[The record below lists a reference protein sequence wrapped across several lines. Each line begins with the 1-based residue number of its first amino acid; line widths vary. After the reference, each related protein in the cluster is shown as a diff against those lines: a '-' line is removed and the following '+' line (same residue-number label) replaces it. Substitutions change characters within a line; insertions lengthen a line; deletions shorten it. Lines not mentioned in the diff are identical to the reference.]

1 LAIVRQFLI
10 EALILSATGGVF
22 GVAAAYLG
30 LRLLVRAAPV
40 EIPRLPSIAIDG
52 RVLLFSALITISTA
66 VLFAL
71 LPAFW
76 LSRRTSAG
84 AVKAA
89 GPTATSDRA
98 ISRIHQT
105 LAAMEIAFCTVL
117 LVSSMLL
124 AQSLVHVLQANAWG
138 NVSHVLTLNFSAP
151 LSHYQNP
158 SRRAQLITKVIDSAR
173 NSPGIETAGITTAL
187 PFTGE
192 AWGSDVNFKEA
203 PQTEKERPN
212 ANWRFVSPNYFRAAG
227 IGLVSGRFLTESDYG
242 HPLILISQRLAKE
255 LPRGLN
261 AVGAHLYWTP
271 PDSKTPVL
279 YEVIGVVADV
289 RAMPEEQA
297 PYMIYVPYWVWPPW
311 QISLVVRTNVDTR
324 AVAAGLQQI
333 IRRTDNQIA
342 IPHVE
347 SLGDILSE
355 STAARRFITSL
366 GLLFALSATLLAAIG
381 LYGLLSLSAS
391 QRTREIGVRM
401 AVGAQPHE
409 IFRMFLS
416 QATALAVVGLGC
428 GLACAWAV
436 TRLLRAFLYQVT
448 PTDLAT
454 FVSVCAGLLAV
465 AAVASY
471 APARRA
477 ARVDPVTALKWD

>member
-1 LAIVRQFLI
+1 
-10 EALILSATGGVF
+10 
-22 GVAAAYLG
+22 
-30 LRLLVRAAPV
+30 LL
-40 EIPRLPSIAIDG
+40 
-52 RVLLFSALITISTA
+52 
-66 VLFAL
+66 
-71 LPAFW
+71 
-76 LSRRTSAG
+76 
-84 AVKAA
+84 
-89 GPTATSDRA
+89 
-98 ISRIHQT
+98 
-105 LAAMEIAFCTVL
+105 
-117 LVSSMLL
+117 
-124 AQSLVHVLQANAWG
+124 HVLRANAWG
-138 NVSHVLTLNFSAP
+138 NVSHVLTLGFSAP
-151 LSHYQNP
+151 LSHYKDA
-158 SRRAQLITKVIDSAR
+158 SRRAQLIRNAIASAR
-173 NSPGIETAGITTAL
+173 NSPGVEAVGITTAL
-187 PFTGE
+187 PFTGQ
-192 AWGSDVNFKEA
+192 AWGNDVNFKEA

-212 ANWRFVSPNYFRAAG
+212 ADWRFISPDYFRAAG

-242 HPLILISQRLAKE
+242 HSLILVSKHLAKE
-255 LPRGLN
+255 LPRGVN
-261 AVGAHLYWTP
+261 AVGAHVYWTP
-271 PDSKTPVL
+271 PGSNAPVL

-289 RAMPEEQA
+289 RAMPEEEA
-297 PYMIYVPYWVWPPW
+297 PYMVYVPYWEWPPW
-311 QISLVVRTNVDTR
+311 QISLVVRTNVDAR

-347 SLGDILSE
+347 SLRDILNE

-401 AVGAQPHE
+401 ALGAQTNE

-416 QATALAVVGLGC
+416 KAAALAVAGLGC

-436 TRLLRAFLYQVT
+436 TRLLRAFLYEVK

-477 ARVDPVTALKWD
+477 ARVDPVRALKWD